1 MSPLDEAFGR
11 RVGGFNNRHALGD
24 MRQSAE
30 VQQTQL
36 KRGQVRR
43 RIEDILEDR
52 ELNKQLEI

>member
-1 MSPLDEAFGR
+1 
-11 RVGGFNNRHALGD
+11 

-30 VQQTQL
+30 VQQAQL

-52 ELNKQLEI
+52 ELNKQLEL

>member
-11 RVGGFNNRHALGD
+11 RVGGFNNSHVLGD
-24 MRQSAE
+24 MRQSVE
-30 VQQTQL
+30 VQQAQL

-43 RIEDILEDR
+43 RIEER

>member
-11 RVGGFNNRHALGD
+11 RVGGFNNSHVLGD

-30 VQQTQL
+30 VQQAQL

-43 RIEDILEDR
+43 RIENILEDR
-52 ELNKQLEI
+52 ELNKQLEL